1 METRVRFVEGG
12 QKTYTV
18 LEITTPAR
26 HPLTE
31 SLDRRLK
38 RLGVQV
44 VHSEN
49 RESRNKVSLVLHLS
63 EFDGTPL
70 SQRRRLE
77 LQTLLLANASPSST
91 PPPVD
96 AKPRPQGSGQVREE
110 HID

>member
-1 METRVRFVEGG
+1 METRVRFVESGDR
-12 QKTYTV
+12 THTV

-26 HPLTE
+26 HPLTD
-31 SLDRRLK
+31 SLDRRLR

-49 RESRNKVSLVLHLS
+49 RESRNKVWLVLHLS
-63 EFDGTPL
+63 EFDGTAL

-91 PPPVD
+91 PPPLD
-96 AKPRPQGSGQVREE
+96 SRPRTDREAAMREE